1 MLDKYSG
8 KNRLG
13 KIDTVKHL
21 KIPITQMLEILKEA
35 RDKGIELSER
45 TVVNFI
51 FQYIQ
56 IVGYDFE

>member
-51 FQYIQ
+51 FQDNQFI
-56 IVGYDFE
+56 GYEFE

>member
-51 FQYIQ
+51 FQDNQ
-56 IVGYDFE
+56 FVGYEFE